1 MFYFGTRLWR
11 NWYTRSTKDA
21 VEQSLGVQV
30 PPAAPP
36 MFVIARKAQKWI
48 FRFFFVILPNRH

>member
-1 MFYFGTRLWR
+1 MFLFEMRSWR

-30 PPAAPP
+30 PPVAPK
-36 MFVIARKAQKWI
+36 IK
-48 FRFFFVILPNRH
+48 

>member
-1 MFYFGTRLWR
+1 MLKEFVLQPWR

-30 PPAAPP
+30 PLAAP
-36 MFVIARKAQKWI
+36 K
-48 FRFFFVILPNRH
+48 FFIKTIYTY